1 MAWQKLTTSS
11 SLGSETEFNTDN
23 YTSNKFQQIMIH
35 SLSAPS
41 GYDKVG
47 FNNNTN
53 TVYAQRTSVD
63 GLADAT
69 SVSRPYN
76 DVNVSDAT
84 TPVFVVM
91 YLINITG
98 EEKLAIGFQTQQ
110 LTAGATTAPQRIE
123 MAWKFVPSPDAD
135 VTRVDYYNS
144 GSNNYVADSNITVI
158 GGDVTEEAILGNNA
172 QSGSRFEAT
181 DTRKIYYWNGA
192 SWTEEA

>member
-23 YTSNKFQQIMIH
+23 YTSNKFQQIMMH
-35 SLSAPS
+35 SLSAPG

-63 GLADAT
+63 GGADAT

-110 LTAGATTAPQRIE
+110 LTAGAGTAPQRIE
-123 MAWKFVPSPDAD
+123 MVWKFVPSPDAD
-135 VTRVDYYNS
+135 VTSVDYYNS

-158 GGDVTEEAILGNNA
+158 G
-172 QSGSRFEAT
+172 T
-181 DTRKIYYWNGA
+181 D
-192 SWTEEA
+192 